1 MLTIDQIDVLGNA
14 LVPLFQYLEHEV
26 IVDIARRIDNTM
38 TYTRTAELM
47 AMDMQRLG
55 YSPAKIRAEA
65 MKVLKADKEYQRAVE
80 QNTLEYKKAVEEIIK
95 DIAVKAAAEGNEI
108 VAAAGDMSWVN
119 DMSVWESNGKKL
131 TDNSFL
137 KQLKEGIAK
146 QTVNEMT
153 DLTRTTGFK
162 TMSGMESIRNAYRN
176 ELDKAVIKI
185 CSGTFSRQ
193 KVIED
198 VIHNLAKSGI
208 RTIDFASGR
217 SMQLDTAVKLAI
229 RTACNQI
236 SAKIEDENIL
246 KSGENLVYVSKH
258 WGARNEGTGV
268 ANHEEWQGKVYFI
281 KPGENYT
288 EEAKRIGQAEIKD
301 LWEETGY
308 SVDGSHANNPL
319 GMHGY
324 NCRHRHGVFFKGIS
338 SIPDEEDEPGLF
350 KINGKEYNYYQMTQK
365 LRSMEREI
373 RALKREREAR
383 EKLGLPNTETKKKVK
398 QKIREYEE
406 FCKKHKLA
414 EQRENLNYQS
424 GTSDI
429 TKTKAYK
436 EYKRQIASI
445 ESKTNKEIGQE
456 HEEMPRK
463 ATKGNY
469 GVNWPRVQSEEF
481 RNSISKLSTSEK
493 TIDAIET
500 RAKWALSN
508 RDGKNTEELY
518 AIDLDKG
525 EEVAKIIDQNNPKA
539 VHRTKSFT
547 KKLNDVDALG
557 RKILLLHNHP
567 SDLPPSLFDV
577 NALLKNRN
585 VVGIT
590 VGHGGSIYYYS
601 KPKVEIP
608 EFDYRVAMKHFK
620 EYTEARAMEKTME
633 LLSSKYGFEF
643 RKL

>member
-26 IVDIARRIDNTM
+26 IVDIARRIKNTM
-38 TYTRTAELM
+38 SYTQTAELM

-55 YSPAKIRAEA
+55 YSPAKIRAAA
-65 MKVLKADKEYQRAVE
+65 MKVLQADKEYQRVVE
-80 QNTLEYKKAVEEIIK
+80 QNTLEHKKMVEEMLK
-95 DIAVKAAAEGNEI
+95 DIITKAAAEGNEL
-108 VAAAGDMSWVN
+108 VAVAGDMSWVS

-137 KQLKEGIAK
+137 KQLKEGIGK
-146 QTVNEMT
+146 QTVNEMK

-281 KPGENYT
+281 KPGENYA
-288 EEAKRIGQAEIKD
+288 EEAKRIGQAEIKN

-383 EKLGLPNTETKKKVK
+383 EKLGLPNTEIKKKVK

-436 EYKRQIASI
+436 EYQRLEKQTINDRIELQNYKEMVKNRKIFQI
-445 ESKTNKEIGQE
+445 
-456 HEEMPRK
+456 
-463 ATKGNY
+463 
-469 GVNWPRVQSEEF
+469 SEEN
-481 RNSISKLSTSEK
+481 RSLPLKGEKNSISDLVDADGNVKQRRVYGADERVL
-493 TIDAIET
+493 IDYDTNNHDKPKYHPTGAHKHVYNYNNKNPHGKQ
-500 RAKWALSN
+500 AALS
-508 RDGKNTEELY
+508 EL
-518 AIDLDKG
+518 D
-525 EEVAKIIDQNNPKA
+525 
-539 VHRTKSFT
+539 
-547 KKLNDVDALG
+547 
-557 RKILLLHNHP
+557 
-567 SDLPPSLFDV
+567 
-577 NALLKNRN
+577 LLKNEDIIKKGEN
-585 VVGIT
+585 
-590 VGHGGSIYYYS
+590 YYD
-601 KPKVEIP
+601 E
-608 EFDYRVAMKHFK
+608 KH
-620 EYTEARAMEKTME
+620 
-633 LLSSKYGFEF
+633 
-643 RKL
+643 

>member
-1 MLTIDQIDVLGNA
+1 MLTTEQINVLENA

-26 IVDIARRIDNTM
+26 IVDIARRIKNTM
-38 TYTRTAELM
+38 SYTQTAELM

-55 YSPAKIRAEA
+55 YSPAKIRAAA
-65 MKVLKADKEYQRAVE
+65 MKVLQADKEYQRVVE
-80 QNTLEYKKAVEEIIK
+80 QNTLEHKKMVEEMLK
-95 DIAVKAAAEGNEI
+95 DIITKAAAEGNEL
-108 VAAAGDMSWVN
+108 VAAAGDMSWVS

-137 KQLKEGIAK
+137 KQLKEGIGK
-146 QTVNEMT
+146 QTVNEMK

-162 TMSGMESIRNAYRN
+162 TMSGMESIRNVYRN

-198 VIHNLAKSGI
+198 VVQNLAKSGI

-246 KSGENLVYVSKH
+246 RSGENLVYVSKH
-258 WGARNEGTGV
+258 WGARNEGIGV

-281 KPGENYT
+281 KPGENYA
-288 EEAKRIGQAEIKD
+288 EEAKRIGQVEIKD

-308 SVDGSHANNPL
+308 SVDGSHVNNPL

-324 NCRHRHGVFFKGIS
+324 NCRHIHNVFFKGVS
-338 SIPDEEDEPGLF
+338 SIPDEEDEPGTF

-365 LRSMEREI
+365 IRGMEREI

-406 FCKKHKLA
+406 FCKTHKLA

-436 EYKRQIASI
+436 EYQRLEKQSVNDRIELENYKEMLKNRKIIQI
-445 ESKTNKEIGQE
+445 
-456 HEEMPRK
+456 
-463 ATKGNY
+463 
-469 GVNWPRVQSEEF
+469 SEEN
-481 RNSISKLSTSEK
+481 RSLPLTGEKNSIFDLVD
-493 TIDAIET
+493 IDGNVKQRRVYGADERVLVDYDT
-500 RAKWALSN
+500 NNHNKPKYHPTGAHKHEYNYSNKSPHGKQKAL
-508 RDGKNTEELY
+508 TE
-518 AIDLDKG
+518 LD
-525 EEVAKIIDQNNPKA
+525 
-539 VHRTKSFT
+539 
-547 KKLNDVDALG
+547 
-557 RKILLLHNHP
+557 
-567 SDLPPSLFDV
+567 
-577 NALLKNRN
+577 LLKNSDIIKRGEN
-585 VVGIT
+585 
-590 VGHGGSIYYYS
+590 YY
-601 KPKVEIP
+601 
-608 EFDYRVAMKHFK
+608 D
-620 EYTEARAMEKTME
+620 EK
-633 LLSSKYGFEF
+633 S
-643 RKL
+643 